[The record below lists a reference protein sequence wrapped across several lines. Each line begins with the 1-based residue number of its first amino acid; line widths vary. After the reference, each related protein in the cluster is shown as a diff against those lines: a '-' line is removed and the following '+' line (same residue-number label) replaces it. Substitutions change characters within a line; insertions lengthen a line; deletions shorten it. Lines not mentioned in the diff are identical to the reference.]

1 MDIVAVK
8 PETRD
13 RKGFFIHETAYKLM
27 GVDQSGWALICLN
40 DATCHYVD
48 PDDLQLPDISGIAL
62 D

>member
-1 MDIVAVK
+1 MDVAVK

-13 RKGFFIHETAYKLM
+13 RKGFFIHEATYKLI
-27 GVDQSGWALICLN
+27 GVDQSGWGIVCLN

-48 PDDLQLPDISGIAL
+48 PDDLQLPDVSGMAL

>member
-1 MDIVAVK
+1 MDVSVK

-13 RKGFFIHETAYKLM
+13 RKGFFIHETTYKLM
-27 GVDQSGWALICLN
+27 GVDLSGWAIVCLN

-48 PDDLQLPDISGIAL
+48 PDDLQLPDVSGIAL

>member
-13 RKGFFIHETAYKLM
+13 RKGFFIHETTYKLM
-27 GVDQSGWALICLN
+27 GVDRSGWAIICLN

-48 PDDLQLPDISGIAL
+48 PDDLQLPDVSGIAL